1 MTLNPSNVLSTFAIA
16 ALLTTLAACS
26 SSPPKPD
33 VDYKRDYD
41 FRQARQLAF
50 YRESGDVTGD
60 NPLQLSDMQKNR
72 VNDALEN
79 ALVYRGFTFVSDPSE
94 ADMLVSWHLV
104 TQNKTDVRTYNSPS
118 YGGYY
123 GGYGGYGGYNRRS
136 MYNCWNCAPTRTEVS
151 VKNYTEGTFIVDM
164 IDPKLKQSVW
174 RAVTQ
179 SKLKGKVEEDQG
191 KYNEAAA
198 AIFLEFPPY

>member
-1 MTLNPSNVLSTFAIA
+1 MTLNPSKLLRTFTIAA
-16 ALLTTLAACS
+16 ALLTTLAACTS
-26 SSPPKPD
+26 GPPKPD

-41 FRQARQLAF
+41 FRQARNLAF
-50 YRESGDVTGD
+50 YSESGDVSGD
-60 NPLQLSDMQKNR
+60 NPMQLSDMQKNR
-72 VNDALEN
+72 VNEALEN
-79 ALVYRGFTFVSDPSE
+79 ALVYRGFTFVSDPSQ
-94 ADMLVSWHLV
+94 ADLLVSWHLV
-104 TQNKTDVRTYNSPS
+104 TQNKTDVRTYSSPS

-123 GGYGGYGGYNRRS
+123 GGYGGYNRHS

-151 VKNYTEGTFIVDM
+151 VKNYTQGSFIVDM

-191 KYNEAAA
+191 KYNEAAT
-198 AIFLEFPPY
+198 AIFVAFPPY

>member
-1 MTLNPSNVLSTFAIA
+1 MTLNISKLLSSLVTA

-50 YRESGDVTGD
+50 YHDSGDVSGD

-72 VNDALEN
+72 VNEALQN
-79 ALVYRGFTFVSDPSE
+79 ALIYRGFEFVSDPSQ
-94 ADMLVSWHLV
+94 ADLLVSWHLV

-123 GGYGGYGGYNRRS
+123 GGYNRYSR
-136 MYNCWNCAPTRTEVS
+136 YNCWNCAPMHTEVS
-151 VKNYTEGTFIVDM
+151 VRNYTEGAFIVDM
-164 IDPKLKQSVW
+164 IDPALKQSVW
-174 RAVTQ
+174 RAVTK
-179 SKLKGKVEEDQG
+179 SKLKGKAEEDQG

-198 AIFLEFPPY
+198 AIFVAFPPY

>member
-1 MTLNPSNVLSTFAIA
+1 MTLNIRKLLTSLVA
-16 ALLTTLAACS
+16 AVLLTTLAACS

-50 YRESGDVTGD
+50 YHDSGDVSGD

-72 VNDALEN
+72 VNEALQN
-79 ALVYRGFTFVSDPSE
+79 ALIYRGFEFVSDPSQ
-94 ADMLVSWHLV
+94 ADLLVSWHLV

-123 GGYGGYGGYNRRS
+123 GGYNRYSR
-136 MYNCWNCAPTRTEVS
+136 YNCWNCAPMHTEVS
-151 VKNYTEGTFIVDM
+151 VRNYTEGAFIVDM
-164 IDPKLKQSVW
+164 IDPALKQSVW
-174 RAVTQ
+174 RAVTK
-179 SKLKGKVEEDQG
+179 SKLKGKAEEDQG

-198 AIFLEFPPY
+198 AIFVAFPPY

>member
-1 MTLNPSNVLSTFAIA
+1 MTLNISKLLSSLVTA
-16 ALLTTLAACS
+16 ALLTSLAACS

-50 YRESGDVTGD
+50 YHHSGDVSGD

-72 VNDALEN
+72 VNEALQN
-79 ALVYRGFTFVSDPSE
+79 ALIYRGFEFVSDPSQ
-94 ADMLVSWHLV
+94 ADLLVSWHLV

-123 GGYGGYGGYNRRS
+123 GGYGGYNRYSR
-136 MYNCWNCAPTRTEVS
+136 YNCWNCAPTRTEVS
-151 VKNYTEGTFIVDM
+151 VKNYTEGAFIVDM
-164 IDPKLKQSVW
+164 IDPALKQSVW
-174 RAVTQ
+174 RAVTK
-179 SKLKGKVEEDQG
+179 SKLKGKAEEDQG

-198 AIFLEFPPY
+198 AIFVAFPPY

>member
-1 MTLNPSNVLSTFAIA
+1 MTLNISKLLSSLVTA

-50 YRESGDVTGD
+50 YHDSGDVSGD
-60 NPLQLSDMQKNR
+60 NPLQLSDIQKNR
-72 VNDALEN
+72 VNEALQN
-79 ALVYRGFTFVSDPSE
+79 ALIYRGFEFVSDPSQ
-94 ADMLVSWHLV
+94 ADLLVSWHLV

-123 GGYGGYGGYNRRS
+123 GGYGGYNRYSR
-136 MYNCWNCAPTRTEVS
+136 YNCWNCAPTRTEVS
-151 VKNYTEGTFIVDM
+151 VKNYTEGAFIVDM
-164 IDPKLKQSVW
+164 IDPALKQSVW
-174 RAVTQ
+174 RAVTK
-179 SKLKGKVEEDQG
+179 SKLKGKAEEDQG

-198 AIFLEFPPY
+198 AIFVAFPPY

>member
-1 MTLNPSNVLSTFAIA
+1 MTLSIRKLLTSLVAA

-50 YRESGDVTGD
+50 YHDSGDVSGD

-72 VNDALEN
+72 VNEALQN
-79 ALVYRGFTFVSDPSE
+79 ALIYRGFEFVYDPSQ
-94 ADMLVSWHLV
+94 ADLLVSWHLV

-123 GGYGGYGGYNRRS
+123 GGYNRYSR
-136 MYNCWNCAPTRTEVS
+136 YNCWNCAPMHTEVS
-151 VKNYTEGTFIVDM
+151 VRNYTEGAFIVDM
-164 IDPKLKQSVW
+164 IDPALQQSVW
-174 RAVTQ
+174 RAVTK

-198 AIFLEFPPY
+198 AIFVAFPPY